1 MRSRRELSRDSTC
14 AAATNDDLAPLA
26 DQRLEAEM
34 SWERRPG
41 PAGTGCAEDVQT
53 PMANARGRTLP
64 EIPAVAFLDRTE
76 QQEIYRKTNVR
87 TVHRR
92 PSAATCWGGV
102 PNGVSRRLVCRIA
115 ISNNQL
121 WIHSIPRRST
131 ISPRSLIS
139 RRFSPEQW
147 RAPASLRRESAVRAT
162 ARRPMGGFG
171 PPVRRS
177 APTANFLSLLARA
190 PEQFCQVSP
199 VSRRTQLGAR

>member
-92 PSAATCWGGV
+92 PFAATCWGGV

-115 ISNNQL
+115 NSNNQL

-139 RRFSPEQW
+139 QRFSPDPVL
-147 RAPASLRRESAVRAT
+147 ALAMLRREAHFGAT
-162 ARRPMGGFG
+162 TRRYLDSPCPCARRPAS
-171 PPVRRS
+171 RDR
-177 APTANFLSLLARA
+177 PT
-190 PEQFCQVSP
+190 
-199 VSRRTQLGAR
+199 